1 MKTCKVGCGKMKAGG
16 PIKKVKKMNVG
27 GMTNTS
33 KMLDDIITRNG
44 LANSGTTG
52 PSSMKVGG
60 SMSRYNKMS
69 GPGCTGGMVKDA
81 SGKCVNERK
90 YKAGGSIK
98 KFAALAP
105 PYDKATAADRIAGAK
120 KNARKKGKK

>member
-16 PIKKVKKMNVG
+16 PIKKVKKMSVG

-33 KMLDDIITRNG
+33 KMLNDIITRNG
-44 LANSGTTG
+44 VANSGTTG
-52 PSSMKVGG
+52 PYSMKVGG
-60 SMSRYNKMS
+60 
-69 GPGCTGGMVKDA
+69 TV
-81 SGKCVNERK
+81 
-90 YKAGGSIK
+90 K

-120 KNARKKGKK
+120 KNARKKGKKVKSN

>member
-16 PIKKVKKMNVG
+16 PIKKVKKMSVG

-33 KMLDDIITRNG
+33 KMLNDIITRNG

-52 PSSMKVGG
+52 PYSMKVGG
-60 SMSRYNKMS
+60 ASSLPVCK
-69 GPGCTGGMVKDA
+69 GGLVRMPDG
-81 SGKCVNERK
+81 SCGNRDK
-90 YKAGGSIK
+90 YKSGGSVK

>member
-52 PSSMKVGG
+52 PYSMKVGG
-60 SMSRYNKMS
+60 ASSLPVCK
-69 GPGCTGGMVKDA
+69 GGDVRMPDG
-81 SGKCVNERK
+81 SCGNRK
-90 YKAGGSIK
+90 YKSGGSVK

-120 KNARKKGKK
+120 KNARKKGKKVKSN

>member
-52 PSSMKVGG
+52 PYSMKVGG
-60 SMSRYNKMS
+60 ASSLPVCR
-69 GPGCTGGMVKDA
+69 GGLVRMPDG
-81 SGKCVNERK
+81 SCGNRDK
-90 YKAGGSIK
+90 YKSGGSVK